1 MNLLLTIATV
11 ANPVLTALLTVL
23 VFLESK
29 KSKKQ
34 IEDIKN
40 SINLGNESIVTSIDK
55 QKDDFTKL
63 AERLEYLSKE
73 TEESAKNFIEISDA
87 LTSSSAVSKEAL
99 GKVTTGLANHATKV
113 SSMVDDLTAK
123 VTETSAESI
132 KGITEKVSE
141 AMNDINTAVSKIE
154 ISQSNSFTKLTE
166 SNEKSLSGL
175 MDKVSEA
182 MNDIN
187 NAVSKIETSQDNLNI
202 NLTDSL
208 SKLAANTESANKSVS
223 SLKESLKNMVS
234 LTQ

>member
-1 MNLLLTIATV
+1 MNILLTIATV

-40 SINLGNESIVTSIDK
+40 SISLGNQSIVSSIDK

-87 LTSSSAVSKEAL
+87 LTKSSAVSKEAL
-99 GKVTTGLANHATKV
+99 GKVTNGLEKHATSV
-113 SSMVDDLTAK
+113 TTMVDDLTAK
-123 VTETSAESI
+123 VTESSSGSI
-132 KGITEKVSE
+132 KSIAEKVSA
-141 AMNDINTAVSKIE
+141 AMSDINS
-154 ISQSNSFTKLTE
+154 
-166 SNEKSLSGL
+166 
-175 MDKVSEA
+175 
-182 MNDIN
+182 
-187 NAVSKIETSQDNLNI
+187 AVSKIETSQNNLNKS
-202 NLTDSL
+202 LTDSL
-208 SKLAANTESANKSVS
+208 TKLAANTESANESVT

-234 LTQ
+234 IN

>member
-23 VFLESK
+23 VFIESK

-34 IEDIKN
+34 IEDIQN
-40 SINLGNESIVTSIDK
+40 SIHTGNQSIVTSIDK

-113 SSMVDDLTAK
+113 TTMVDDLTAK

-132 KGITEKVSE
+132 KGIT
-141 AMNDINTAVSKIE
+141 
-154 ISQSNSFTKLTE
+154 
-166 SNEKSLSGL
+166 
-175 MDKVSEA
+175 DKVSEA

-187 NAVSKIETSQDNLNI
+187 NAVSKIETSQNTAFSKLTESNKDSLDGLVDKVSEAMNNI
-202 NLTDSL
+202 NNAVSKIETSQNKLNEDLTDSITRL
-208 SKLAANTESANKSVS
+208 SSSTADTNKSIS
-223 SLKESLKNMVS
+223 TLKESLRNMVS
-234 LTQ
+234 LTE

>member
-1 MNLLLTIATV
+1 MNLLLTIAAV

-40 SINLGNESIVTSIDK
+40 SINTGNQSIVTSVVK

-63 AERLEYLSKE
+63 AESFEALSKD
-73 TEESAKNFIEISDA
+73 TEESAKNFVEISNA

-99 GKVTTGLANHATKV
+99 GKVTTGLANHAAKV
-113 SSMVDDLTAK
+113 TSMVDELTAK

-132 KGITEKVSE
+132 KGIT
-141 AMNDINTAVSKIE
+141 
-154 ISQSNSFTKLTE
+154 
-166 SNEKSLSGL
+166 
-175 MDKVSEA
+175 DKVSEA

-187 NAVSKIETSQDNLNI
+187 DAVSKIETSQDNLNT
-202 NLTDSL
+202 NLNDSL
-208 SKLAANTESANKSVS
+208 SNLATNTENTNQSII
-223 SLKESLKNMVS
+223 SLKKAMQEMVTLS
-234 LTQ
+234 E

>member
-1 MNLLLTIATV
+1 MNILLTIATV

-40 SINLGNESIVTSIDK
+40 SISLGNQSIVSSIDK

-87 LTSSSAVSKEAL
+87 LTKSSAVSKEAL
-99 GKVTTGLANHATKV
+99 GKVTNGLEKHATSV
-113 SSMVDDLTAK
+113 TTMVDDLTAK
-123 VTETSAESI
+123 VTESSSGSI
-132 KGITEKVSE
+132 KSIAEKVSA
-141 AMNDINTAVSKIE
+141 AMSDINSAVSKIE
-154 ISQSNSFTKLTE
+154 TSQNSAFTKLTE
-166 SNEKSLSGL
+166 SNENALNGL
-175 MDKVSEA
+175 MEKVSAA
-182 MNDIN
+182 MSDIN
-187 NAVSKIETSQDNLNI
+187 SAVSKIETSQNNLNKS
-202 NLTDSL
+202 LTDSL
-208 SKLAANTESANKSVS
+208 TKLAANTESANKSVS

-234 LTQ
+234 IN

>member
-1 MNLLLTIATV
+1 MNLLLTIAAV

-34 IEDIKN
+34 IEDIQN
-40 SINLGNESIVTSIDK
+40 SISNGNQSIVTSIDK

-99 GKVTTGLANHATKV
+99 GKVTTGLANHANKV
-113 SSMVDDLTAK
+113 TTMVDDLTGK
-123 VTETSAESI
+123 VTDTSAESI
-132 KGITEKVSE
+132 KAIT
-141 AMNDINTAVSKIE
+141 
-154 ISQSNSFTKLTE
+154 
-166 SNEKSLSGL
+166 
-175 MDKVSEA
+175 DKVSDA

-187 NAVSKIETSQDNLNI
+187 NAVSKIETSQNSLKDNLKESI
-202 NLTDSL
+202 
-208 SKLAANTESANKSVS
+208 SKLSESTDNTNKSIN

-234 LTQ
+234 LNQ